1 MQLKV
6 SYNLK
11 KLSQRRKPN
20 KNKVMIYILTLSRLE
35 TLNDLIDMWVKNKD

>member
-11 KLSQRRKPN
+11 KFSQKRKPN
-20 KNKVMIYILTLSRLE
+20 KNKVMIYILALSKLK
-35 TLNDLIDMWVKNKD
+35 TLNDLIEMWVKKKD